1 MSLLSRGQM
10 LKMLHN
16 FSIFNFW
23 SLRTKKPFLEIRK
36 GSLVI
41 SVGQGIGNT
50 SHHLLKLSL
59 QHRGEFTAMVASQ
72 HNHQHVAQELC
83 GKTLSK
89 GRVSA
94 G

>member
-1 MSLLSRGQM
+1 M

-23 SLRTKKPFLEIRK
+23 ALRMKKPFLEIRK

-41 SVGQGIGNT
+41 FVGQGIGNT
-50 SHHLLKLSL
+50 SHHLLKVSL
-59 QHRGEFTAMVASQ
+59 QHRGEFIAMVASQ

-83 GKTLSK
+83 GKDIK
-89 GRVSA
+89 QGQ